1 MTKRIL
7 IADDEPS
14 VCRLLELVLR
24 NEGYEVETAHNGDQL
39 VRQAQEH
46 VPDLLLIDLMMPQ
59 LDGYEAIRQL
69 RNDTRT
75 AHLPMLILTA
85 KSAPTDLVTG
95 FETGADD
102 YITKPFILPELLARI
117 KGHLRRASQRSVN
130 NPLSGLPGNVLLS
143 EEIKYRLKRDEPFAM
158 LYIDLDNF
166 KAFNDI
172 YGPSRGDRAIKL
184 LADVIVEAVAQYG
197 SGNDFIGHIGGDDFA
212 VITMPDVLDRL
223 CKGIIASFDARV
235 RLLYDADD
243 LARGYLRSVDRQ
255 GVPRDFPIMAISI
268 GGVTNRQRQFKD
280 DEEVSR
286 VAAEVKSF
294 AKTKSGSSYVVD
306 ARSNAQP
313 PVAIDR
319 RGAQLPV
326 VLLVSNDLK
335 LNNGLQTALNKEG
348 YRVLQAPS
356 VLDANTVLAREPKMR
371 LLVADARLGQ
381 PLWDLA
387 EHMRDSASPKLM
399 VVTRSE
405 KDERAGRAHGVN
417 TFIQQPFAV
426 EAFLKMVRDVIRR

>member
-1 MTKRIL
+1 M
-7 IADDEPS
+7 
-14 VCRLLELVLR
+14 LLELVILKK
-24 NEGYEVETAHNGDQL
+24 GYEVETAHNGDQL
-39 VRQAQEH
+39 VRLAQEH

-143 EEIKYRLKRDEPFAM
+143 EEIKYRLKRSEPFAM

-184 LADVIVEAVAQYG
+184 LADVVVEAVAQHN
-197 SGNDFIGHIGGDDFA
+197 SGNNFIGHIGGDDFA
-212 VITMPDVLDRL
+212 VITTPELLDGL
-223 CKGIIASFDARV
+223 CKGIIASFDERV

-255 GVPRDFPIMAISI
+255 GVPRDFPIMALSI

-306 ARSNAQP
+306 ARSASQP
-313 PVAIDR
+313 STAGDR

-326 VLLVSNDLK
+326 VLLLGNDSR
-335 LNNGLQTALNKEG
+335 LNIGLQTALNKAG
-348 YRVLQAPS
+348 YRVLGSSS
-356 VLDANTVLAREPKMR
+356 VLDANTVLAREPKVM

-381 PLWDLA
+381 ALWDLA
-387 EHMRDSASPKLM
+387 EHMRGIASPKLI

-405 KDERAGRAHGVN
+405 KDERAGRTHGVH
-417 TFIQQPFAV
+417 TFIQQPFAMEEFMRKV
-426 EAFLKMVRDVIRR
+426 ADVLRR